1 MKTDTGMARQK
12 TNQLLNSVLISMS
25 RSFLQYVS
33 ESSPWVRGDAAS
45 VGREV
50 EVLAARQRQDVAAIA
65 QFLDQRESF
74 VDFGSF
80 PTEYTDLQF
89 LALNSLLAGL
99 LRSQRGNCENLQR
112 ALLNE
117 AITDDAEAERLLT
130 QVLGHEQD
138 LLKSLGDLAA
148 ANAS

>member
-1 MKTDTGMARQK
+1 MKTGTVMTWQK
-12 TNQLLNSVLISMS
+12 NNQLLNSLLIQMC

-33 ESSPWVRGDAAS
+33 ESSPWVRIEAAS

-65 QFLDQRESF
+65 QLLDSRECF

-89 LALNSLLAGL
+89 IALNSMTAGL
-99 LRSQRGNCENLQR
+99 VRSQKCNCESLSRGLQTVQ
-112 ALLNE
+112 ASS
-117 AITDDAEAERLLT
+117 DAEATALLT
-130 QVLGHEQD
+130 DVLAHEQD
-138 LLKSLGDLAA
+138 LLKALEELPK
-148 ANAS
+148 ANAG

>member
-1 MKTDTGMARQK
+1 MKTDTGMVRQK

-50 EVLAARQRQDVAAIA
+50 EVLAARQHVAVIA

-99 LRSQRGNCENLQR
+99 VRSQRGNCENLQR

-117 AITDDAEAERLLT
+117 AITEDAEAERLLT
-130 QVLGHEQD
+130 QVLGYEQD

-148 ANAS
+148 ANAA